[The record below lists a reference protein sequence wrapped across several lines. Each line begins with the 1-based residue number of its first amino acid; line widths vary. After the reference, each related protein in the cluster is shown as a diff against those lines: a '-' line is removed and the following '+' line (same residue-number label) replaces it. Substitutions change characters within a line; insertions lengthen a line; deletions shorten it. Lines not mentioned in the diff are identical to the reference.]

1 MKVFL
6 LNIVIVNVISTFATA
21 EELSEERSRNQT
33 QDLWDELRQ
42 LASIKVGSQDARSYR
57 AISPTYRENSYNSQC
72 PGTVVTL
79 SGGDATIVESHKN
92 YGKDPYPSD
101 YKVCNTE
108 TYHKSYLSIFKIGGS
123 ILQ

>member
-6 LNIVIVNVISTFATA
+6 LKIFTVIVISSFTTA
-21 EELSEERSRNQT
+21 AKLSEERLLNQT
-33 QDLWDELRQ
+33 QDLWGELRQ

-57 AISPTYRENSYNSQC
+57 AVSPTYRENSYNSQC

-79 SGGDATIVESHKN
+79 SGGESTIVESHKN

-101 YKVCNTE
+101 YKVCHTE
-108 TYHKSYLSIFKIGGS
+108 TYYRSFRSIK
-123 ILQ
+123 LLVLKLR